1 MITGINHLTLA
12 VREVDRSIDF
22 YVNLLNCH
30 TEARWD
36 SGAYLSLGSMWLCLS
51 LDESKP
57 ASDYTHIAF
66 SVAAGSFADSVALLK
81 TAGVSVWKTN
91 SSEGNSFY
99 FLDPDGH
106 KLELHDGDLS
116 SRLTAVS
123 ADPYNGW
130 VRFKK

>member
-12 VREVDRSIDF
+12 VREVDRSLDF
-22 YVNLLNCH
+22 YVNFLNCH

-36 SGAYLSLGSMWLCLS
+36 QGAYLSLGSLCLCLS
-51 LDESKP
+51 ADESKP

-66 SVAAGSFADSVALLK
+66 SVAADSFAESVALLK

-123 ADPYNGW
+123 ADSYDGW
-130 VRFKK
+130 IRFKK

>member
-12 VREVDRSIDF
+12 VRDVGRSLDF
-22 YVNLLNCH
+22 YVDLLNCH

-36 SGAYLSLGSMWLCLS
+36 HGAYLSLGNLWLCLS

-57 ASDYTHIAF
+57 TSDYTHIAF
-66 SVAAGSFADSVALLK
+66 SVAADSFADSVALLK

-116 SRLTAVS
+116 SRLAAVS
-123 ADPYNGW
+123 ADPYDGW
-130 VRFKK
+130 IRFEQ